1 LNANR
6 AILLTPPGGA
16 AIAVVRLVGPG
27 TGAFLRAHFSPA
39 AREGRCVHGEL
50 RDGGKVIDDP
60 VVVLHPGGDAAD
72 VNLHGGNWVIR
83 ATLDLARRAGF
94 EVVESPGLPLP
105 AEAVDAA
112 DELQQEILT
121 HLPLAR
127 TDLALRMLLA
137 QKQVWHNWLNSR
149 GERPPSP
156 GTPGEGGGEGDF
168 DHQVPG
174 RFRAPG
180 SRNAAAPRSPNH
192 LHPNPLPEYRERER
206 EAAPLGPAE
215 ILADRTLWWL
225 LHPPRVAIVGAPNVG
240 KSTLANQLFARERSI
255 TADLPGTTRDWVGE
269 LADVNGLAVMLVD
282 TPGLRD
288 AADPIERAAIAGAR
302 GQIAAAD
309 LVVLVLDPTRPLA
322 PEQSP
327 LLDAHRDALRVINKS
342 DRPAQWEL
350 LDRRPLRTVATTGEG
365 VEQLRSAITAR
376 FGCDAPDLSRPRWW
390 TERQRILLEEKARR
404 TKHALLSR
412 RSRTIRNNTESE
424 NEK

>member
-27 TGAFLRAHFSPA
+27 TGAFLRAHFSPP

-94 EVVESPGLPLP
+94 DVVQSPGLPLP
-105 AEAVDAA
+105 ADAVDAA
-112 DELQQEILT
+112 DELQQEVLT
-121 HLPLAR
+121 HLPSAR
-127 TDLALRMLLA
+127 TELAFRMLLA
-137 QKQVWHNWLNSR
+137 QEFAWES
-149 GERPPSP
+149 
-156 GTPGEGGGEGDF
+156 
-168 DHQVPG
+168 
-174 RFRAPG
+174 
-180 SRNAAAPRSPNH
+180 
-192 LHPNPLPEYRERER
+192 REREQ
-206 EAAPLGPAE
+206 EAAPFGPAE

-390 TERQRILLEEKARR
+390 TERQRILLEEKARAGP
-404 TKHALLSR
+404 TS
-412 RSRTIRNNTESE
+412 S
-424 NEK
+424 